1 MSVSRD
7 RLAPGQSRVST
18 ASAFGRIGWLAV
30 AAVLT
35 VPANPETT
43 DGNTRPS
50 FEAAHQL
57 ACLGLD
63 QQAGRCQSG
72 PAIAVSRPG

>member
-18 ASAFGRIGWLAV
+18 ASAFGRIGLLLA

-35 VPANPETT
+35 IPAHPVPAEAGTRAAIEAPPLLSCLAFEPQVERCG
-43 DGNTRPS
+43 DGS
-50 FEAAHQL
+50 
-57 ACLGLD
+57 
-63 QQAGRCQSG
+63 GR
-72 PAIAVSRPG
+72 APGGN

>member
-18 ASAFGRIGWLAV
+18 ASAFGRIGLLLA

-35 VPANPETT
+35 IPAHPAPAEASARATLEAPHLLSCLAFEPEVERC
-43 DGNTRPS
+43 GEGS
-50 FEAAHQL
+50 
-57 ACLGLD
+57 
-63 QQAGRCQSG
+63 AGG
-72 PAIAVSRPG
+72 G